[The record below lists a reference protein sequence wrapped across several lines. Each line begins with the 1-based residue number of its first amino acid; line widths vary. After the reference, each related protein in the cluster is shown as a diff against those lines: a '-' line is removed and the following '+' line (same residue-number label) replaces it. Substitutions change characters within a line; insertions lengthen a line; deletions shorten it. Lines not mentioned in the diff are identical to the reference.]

1 MSKKELCSQIK
12 NLRELTRMADELN
25 AEIEAAKDSIKA
37 LMTEQGV
44 DTLTGDDFKVTWKSV
59 QSSRFDSKK
68 FKADHADIYALYT
81 RKTETKRFVLA

>member
-1 MSKKELCSQIK
+1 MSKKGLCSQIK
-12 NLRELTRMADELN
+12 SLRELTRMADELN
-25 AEIEAAKDSIKA
+25 AEIEATKDAIKA

-81 RKTETKRFVLA
+81 RKTETKRFGLA

>member
-1 MSKKELCSQIK
+1 MSKTELCNQIK
-12 NLRELTRMADELN
+12 NLRELNRMADELN
-25 AEIEAAKDSIKA
+25 AEIEATKDAIKA
-37 LMTEQGV
+37 EMAAQGV

-68 FKADHADIYALYT
+68 FKTDHADIYALYT

>member
-1 MSKKELCSQIK
+1 MSKKELCNQIR

-25 AEIEAAKDSIKA
+25 AEIEAAKDAIKA

-59 QSSRFDSKK
+59 HSSRFDSKK
-68 FKADHADIYALYT
+68 FKADHADIYELYT